1 MIRTG
6 TARLAVCC
14 LVAAGVLIPLSSLRA
29 APAVPADGPQA
40 KLAKECGAC
49 HMVFQPELLPAR
61 SWTALMGGLAN
72 HFGENA
78 ALDADTTRDILGYL
92 QAHAA
97 DARGGGH
104 HNHNLRGLSSS
115 ETPLRI
121 TDTPYWVREHRRE
134 IATSAFS
141 NPKVKS
147 KANCVACHAGAEQGY
162 YDDDD

>member
-1 MIRTG
+1 M
-6 TARLAVCC
+6 
-14 LVAAGVLIPLSSLRA
+14 AGLN
-29 APAVPADGPQA
+29 
-40 KLAKECGAC
+40 
-49 HMVFQPELLPAR
+49 
-61 SWTALMGGLAN
+61 N

-78 ALDADTTRDILGYL
+78 TLDAATSQAILGYL

-97 DARGGGH
+97 DASGDYRH
-104 HNHNLRGLSSS
+104 HHSHALRGLSSS

-121 TDTPYWVREHRRE
+121 TETPHWIREHRRE

-141 NPKVKS
+141 DPKVKS

>member
-1 MIRTG
+1 MGAVTVPACLMVAAPPPGRTAPSLSWSANADDDHFCGEFTTMIRTG

-115 ETPLRI
+115 
-121 TDTPYWVREHRRE
+121 
-134 IATSAFS
+134 
-141 NPKVKS
+141 
-147 KANCVACHAGAEQGY
+147 
-162 YDDDD
+162 

>member
-1 MIRTG
+1 M
-6 TARLAVCC
+6 V
-14 LVAAGVLIPLSSLRA
+14 
-29 APAVPADGPQA
+29 
-40 KLAKECGAC
+40 KECGAC
-49 HMVFQPELLPAR
+49 HMAFQPELLPAR
-61 SWTALMGGLAN
+61 SWAALMAGLDN

-78 ALDADTTRDILGYL
+78 TLDPATSKEILAYL

-97 DARGGGH
+97 DAGGGDRRH
-104 HNHNLRGLSSS
+104 HNETLRGLSRS

-121 TDTPYWVREHRRE
+121 TETPHWIREHRRE